1 MPITIRQR
9 VPCQRD
15 AAEPSLFHNGFH
27 AVLIELHTLLISTN
41 EVSSDHSGDRRL
53 EFDAHLHVS
62 DGICED
68 LHVRRAIDGDSYDP
82 MLSTKNRVVADR
94 DATRPCEVQDGLVV
108 CRGRHLTAVYQHV
121 TTTDIHSGTP
131 GVARVVVPDDEPA
144 DHRALG
150 TFANANATKNHR
162 HLDRHGISDENH
174 PPIQHHLGMAQVAF
188 TRGSEHPR
196 PGHSVVETGFGVCRA
211 RRCAARCV
219 VCRDSCVARCV
230 FQCVPMCSA
239 LFFVFCGV
247 CIECHVMSCH
257 IISCHVMYR
266 VKAIYGRSTNKEYGL
281 RPS

>member
-41 EVSSDHSGDRRL
+41 EVSPDHGGDRRL

-68 LHVRRAIDGDSYDP
+68 LHVRRAIDGDSYHP

-94 DATRPCEVQDGLVV
+94 HATRPRQVQDGLVIR
-108 CRGRHLTAVYQHV
+108 RGRHLTAVYKHI

-131 GVARVVVPDDEPA
+131 GVAGVVIPDDEPA

-150 TFANANATKNHR
+150 TFTNTNATKNHR
-162 HLDRHGISDENH
+162 LLDRHWVSDENH
-174 PPIQHHLGMAQVAF
+174 PTIQYYLLCV
-188 TRGSEHPR
+188 RLR
-196 PGHSVVETGFGVCRA
+196 PGTYHHMGTVTQILFVNVGNCSPDRGKVVWHYAHRGVQLQRH
-211 RRCAARCV
+211 RRISQRAARLLEL
-219 VCRDSCVARCV
+219 
-230 FQCVPMCSA
+230 VPPHLAS
-239 LFFVFCGV
+239 
-247 CIECHVMSCH
+247 
-257 IISCHVMYR
+257 
-266 VKAIYGRSTNKEYGL
+266 
-281 RPS
+281 